1 MSWEMTMPKSKKR
14 HAARSTQS
22 TPGSRSHPKDKKQNL
37 MGLWII
43 LGIVVLVTAAFLL
56 FRPKNTSSTEI
67 TAAQAYAKYQQG
79 AFFLDV
85 RTQEEWDQGHIAKST
100 LIPLDSLQDRLSE
113 LPRDQDIVVVCRSGV
128 RSKEGAT
135 ILRQAGFTRVTCMTG
150 GLQAWVAAG
159 YPLTN

>member
-1 MSWEMTMPKSKKR
+1 MSKKR
-14 HAARSTQS
+14 QVTKSNPS
-22 TPGSRSHPKDKKQNL
+22 KPSSRSHRKDRKQNL
-37 MGLWII
+37 TGLWIG
-43 LGIVVLVTAAFLL
+43 LGIVVLVAAAFLL
-56 FRPKNTSSTEI
+56 FRPNSALPTEI
-67 TAAQAYAKYQQG
+67 SAGQAYEKYQQG

-100 LIPLDSLQDRLSE
+100 LIPLDSLQARLNE

-128 RSKEGAT
+128 RSKEGTA
-135 ILRQAGFTRVTCMTG
+135 ILRQAGFTHVTCMTG